1 MKKLCVVLIISLFII
16 TNLFGQNY
24 KQYHF
29 KIDGT
34 INADTGTVHLEFFT
48 DYIPNKAKEIIARV
62 KNNRFSISGYIP
74 EPQSVIII
82 FDNRYV
88 SSNFIIEKGLQTIS
102 INTDSTRKVPAV
114 LNNTMVNEYPTY
126 TSFFKRHNIKSSL
139 YDQKQDSLG
148 KLYNHNLPKAIK
160 INLKKEDDNLYE
172 ESNKLLLR
180 YSEKNPNSEIAFWK
194 LIEKMSWGYE
204 QIFDSINNVFSGKLK
219 NGYAGRVLTKKLE
232 NGKLLSIGSLF
243 PSMQYVNRE
252 NGKFSSSIF
261 FKNKLTLVDFWYS
274 QCGPCRAQFNT
285 LKNLYNQFSNK
296 GFEIVGISID
306 KDINKKKWEDIIF
319 NEKLIW
325 QQYWDMNGKDA
336 HRLSIYVYPSNFLI
350 DSTGKIIAK
359 DISMEELEEH
369 LNRSLK

>member
-204 QIFDSINNVFSGKLK
+204 QIFDSINNAFSGKLK
-219 NGYAGRVLTKKLE
+219 NGYAGRV
-232 NGKLLSIGSLF
+232 
-243 PSMQYVNRE
+243 
-252 NGKFSSSIF
+252 
-261 FKNKLTLVDFWYS
+261 
-274 QCGPCRAQFNT
+274 
-285 LKNLYNQFSNK
+285 
-296 GFEIVGISID
+296 
-306 KDINKKKWEDIIF
+306 
-319 NEKLIW
+319 
-325 QQYWDMNGKDA
+325 
-336 HRLSIYVYPSNFLI
+336 
-350 DSTGKIIAK
+350 
-359 DISMEELEEH
+359 
-369 LNRSLK
+369 